1 MLNRS
6 PKDAEASSFPFKSRA
21 DRIGESLAT
30 TSAASGELTRY
41 NADGASSMIGKP
53 FEWAR
58 TSEKNVAL
66 PISSDPPSTAAVT
79 AELLFIRATSP
90 SIPYFWKIP
99 LCAAHRATMTS
110 PLVVAAMRNLVSD
123 CARTTAGAEANA
135 ALAATKVERFIPI
148 GMPGASQ
155 GRTVAPMNRRELLA
169 ASLGLA
175 AGARPWALSAQTL
188 EHFAAGA
195 TPTEGDSLIF
205 LAQSEGYFGRAGL
218 ALDVQ
223 RMSNGEA
230 SAAALASGDIAIGG
244 MNTMSLAIAHQNGI
258 PLKAVAGGV
267 MYLSTH
273 SGSQMM
279 VAKTSSA
286 TSGRDLVGKIFAVNV
301 LHGSAQL
308 SSQAWIDKHGGD
320 STSVRWIEMPFSVM
334 EAALVAGRID
344 AALIAQP
351 FATTALATC
360 RSLGA
365 PNDAIAPRFLNSCY
379 VATPAWLSTHHD
391 EAVRSERR

>member
-1 MLNRS
+1 
-6 PKDAEASSFPFKSRA
+6 
-21 DRIGESLAT
+21 
-30 TSAASGELTRY
+30 
-41 NADGASSMIGKP
+41 
-53 FEWAR
+53 
-58 TSEKNVAL
+58 
-66 PISSDPPSTAAVT
+66 
-79 AELLFIRATSP
+79 
-90 SIPYFWKIP
+90 
-99 LCAAHRATMTS
+99 
-110 PLVVAAMRNLVSD
+110 
-123 CARTTAGAEANA
+123 
-135 ALAATKVERFIPI
+135 
-148 GMPGASQ
+148 
-155 GRTVAPMNRRELLA
+155 MNRRELLGTSFA
-169 ASLGLA
+169 LA
-175 AGARPWALSAQTL
+175 AATQPWSLSAQTL
-188 EHFAAGA
+188 ERFEAGA

-223 RMSNGEA
+223 RMSTGET

-258 PLKAVAGGV
+258 ELRAVAGGV

-279 VAKTSSA
+279 VAKSSSA
-286 TSGRDLVGKIFAVNV
+286 NSGRDLVGKVFAVNV

-320 STSVRWIEMPFSVM
+320 STSVHWIEMPFSVM

-379 VATPAWLSTHHD
+379 VATPAWISTHHD
-391 EAVRSERR
+391 EAVRIRSALSKAAHWYNTDPAGSVAAVAELTKQDPAVVAKSVRSIFGETIEPALLQPVIDVGARYSLLKRSFPASEIIAQL